1 MSLGMS
7 ATTLPK
13 RAEVPVELTWDL
25 STIYLSVDAWEADFR
40 EVEKLTPTL
49 AEFKGK
55 LGSSAANL
63 LGLINLRD
71 RIGQIIEKLWSY
83 AHLRADEDTTV
94 SSNKALRERARQLFV
109 DFGAAMA
116 YVDAEMLAIDTS
128 VMHGFLCESAELA
141 THRFE
146 LEDLLRNQL
155 HVRSAAVEE
164 LLANASMLHAGP
176 SNVYDMLS
184 EADLT
189 FPKIS
194 DGNGNRVTLTHGN
207 YGEILRSPSKKVRQ
221 RAYHAMLS
229 TYNKY
234 RNTLSATYAAHVQSE
249 IFTAKA
255 RGHESTRAHRL
266 HGTNV
271 PLSVYDNLISTVHV
285 NIPRINRYLKLR
297 KKILGVKKLNYS
309 DLYVSLVDDVDY
321 KPTYAEAQET
331 VLAAVAPLGE
341 EYVATLRAGFANR
354 WVDVVENQNKASG
367 AYSSGSYLTEPF
379 MLMNWQDSLESMF
392 TLAHEAGHSMHSWHS
407 RKHQPYHSS
416 GYTIF
421 VAEVASTLNE
431 ALLAH
436 HLLATTKD
444 KAMRRYVINHQL
456 ENIRQTLYRQTMF
469 AEFEMIAHSKAEAG
483 EVLTPDLLCEIHRN
497 LNQKYYGAVVEMDDL
512 IPVEWMRIP
521 HFYNSF
527 YVYQYATGISA
538 AIALS
543 RQILTEGEPAVNR
556 YLGFLSSGGSDYSI
570 NILKAAGVDLSS
582 PKPIA
587 LALDAFEDY
596 LAEFENL
603 A

>member
-1 MSLGMS
+1 MS

-25 STIYLSVDAWEADFR
+25 STIYPTVDAWEADFR
-40 EVEKLTPTL
+40 EVEKLTPTI
-49 AEFKGK
+49 ADFKGK
-55 LGSSAANL
+55 LGSSAASL
-63 LGLINLRD
+63 LGLLNTRD
-71 RIGQIIEKLWSY
+71 RIGQTIEKLWSY

-94 SSNKALRERARQLFV
+94 SANKALRERARQLIV
-109 DFGAAMA
+109 NFGAAYA
-116 YVDAEMLAIDTS
+116 YVDSEILAIDAD
-128 VMHGFLCESAELA
+128 VMQGFLSESAELA

-146 LEDLLRNQL
+146 LENLLRRKP
-155 HVRSAAVEE
+155 HVRSAEIEE

-184 EADLT
+184 DADMQ
-189 FPKIS
+189 FPKLA
-194 DGNGNRVTLTHGN
+194 DGKGNRVALSHGN
-207 YGEILRSPSKKVRQ
+207 YIEGFLMSPSKPVRM
-221 RAYHAMLS
+221 RAYRAMFG
-229 TYNKY
+229 TYGKY
-234 RNTLSATYAAHVQSE
+234 RNTLAATYSARVQSE
-249 IFTAKA
+249 IFEAKA

-271 PLSVYDNLISTVHV
+271 PLSVYDNLISTVHA

-297 KKILGVKKLNYS
+297 KKILGVKKLNFC
-309 DLYVSLVDDVDY
+309 DLYVSLVGDVDY
-321 KPTYAEAQET
+321 KPTYAQAQET
-331 VLAAVAPLGE
+331 VLAAVAPLGA

-416 GYTIF
+416 DYTIF

-436 HLLATTKD
+436 HLLATTTD
-444 KAMRRYVINHQL
+444 KAMRRYIINHQL
-456 ENIRQTLYRQTMF
+456 ENIRQTLFRQTMF
-469 AEFEMIAHSKAEAG
+469 AEFEMIAHARAEAG
-483 EVLTPDLLCEIHRN
+483 EVLTPDLLCEIHRD
-497 LNQKYYGAVVEMDDL
+497 LNQKYYGDTVEMDDQ

-543 RQILTEGEPAVNR
+543 RQILTEGEPAVKR

-582 PKPIA
+582 PQPIA
-587 LALDAFEDY
+587 QALDAFEDY
-596 LAEFENL
+596 LVEFEKL

>member
-1 MSLGMS
+1 MS

-13 RAEVPVELTWDL
+13 RADVPVELTWDL
-25 STIYLSVDAWEADFR
+25 STIYPSVDAWEADFR
-40 EVEKLTPTL
+40 EVEKLTPTI
-49 AEFKGK
+49 AAFKGT
-55 LGSSAANL
+55 LGTSASSL
-63 LGLINLRD
+63 LGLLNLRD
-71 RIGQIIEKLWSY
+71 SLGQTLEKLWTY

-94 SSNKALRERARQLFV
+94 SANKALRERARQLFV
-109 DFGAAMA
+109 NFGAAYA
-116 YVDAEMLAIDTS
+116 YVDSELLAIDAG
-128 VMHGFLCESAELA
+128 VMQGFIAESAELA

-146 LEDLLRNQL
+146 LENLLRRKP
-155 HVRSAAVEE
+155 HVRSAEIEE

-176 SNVYDMLS
+176 SAVYDMLS
-184 EADLT
+184 DADME
-189 FPKIS
+189 FPMIS
-194 DGNGNRVTLTHGN
+194 DGKGNRVRLTHGN
-207 YGEILRSPSKKVRQ
+207 YGETFLMSPNKAVRG
-221 RAYHAMLS
+221 RAYKAMFG
-229 TYNKY
+229 TYGKF
-234 RNTLSATYAAHVQSE
+234 RNTLAATYAARVQSE
-249 IFTAKA
+249 IFEARA
-255 RGHESTRAHRL
+255 RGHGSTREHRL

-271 PLSVYDNLISTVHV
+271 PLSVYDNLISTVHA
-285 NIPRINRYLKLR
+285 NIPRLNRYLELR
-297 KKILGVKKLNYS
+297 KKILGVKKLNFS
-309 DLYVSLVDDVDY
+309 DLYVSLVGDVDY

-331 VLAAVAPLGE
+331 VLAACAPLGE

-367 AYSSGSYLTEPF
+367 AYSSGSYLTEPY

-416 GYTIF
+416 DYTIF

-436 HLLATTKD
+436 HLLASTTD
-444 KAMRRYVINHQL
+444 KAMRRYIINHQL

-469 AEFEMIAHSKAEAG
+469 AEFEMIAHSRAEAG
-483 EVLTPDLLCEIHRN
+483 EVLTPDLLCEIHRD
-497 LNQKYYGAVVEMDDL
+497 LNQKYYGAVVQMDDQ

-527 YVYQYATGISA
+527 YVYQYATGVSA

-543 RQILTEGEPAVNR
+543 RQILTEGAPAVKR

-570 NILKAAGVDLSS
+570 EILKAAGVDLSS
-582 PKPIA
+582 PQPIA

-596 LAEFENL
+596 LVEFEKL

>member
-1 MSLGMS
+1 MS

-25 STIYLSVDAWEADFR
+25 STIYPSVDAWEADFR
-40 EVEKLTPTL
+40 EVEKLTPTI
-49 AEFKGK
+49 ADFKGK
-55 LGSSAANL
+55 LGDSAASL
-63 LGLINLRD
+63 LGLLNLRD
-71 RIGQIIEKLWSY
+71 RIGQLIEKLWSY

-94 SSNKALRERARQLFV
+94 SANKALRERARQLFV
-109 DFGAAMA
+109 NFGAAYS
-116 YVDAEMLAIDTS
+116 YVDSEILAIDAG
-128 VMHGFLCESAELA
+128 VMQGFLSASAELA

-146 LEDLLRNQL
+146 LENLLRRKP
-155 HVRSAAVEE
+155 HVRSADIEE

-184 EADLT
+184 DADLE

-194 DGNGNRVTLTHGN
+194 DGKGNRVRLSHGN
-207 YGEILRSPSKKVRQ
+207 YGETFLMSTSKPVRQ
-221 RAYHAMLS
+221 RAYRAMFG
-229 TYNKY
+229 TYGKY
-234 RNTLSATYAAHVQSE
+234 RNTLSATYAARVQSE
-249 IFTAKA
+249 IFEAKA

-271 PLSVYDNLISTVHV
+271 PLSVYDNLISTVHA
-285 NIPRINRYLKLR
+285 NIPRLNRYLKLR
-297 KKILGVKKLNYS
+297 KKILGVKKLNFC

-321 KPTYAEAQET
+321 KPTYSQAVET
-331 VLAAVAPLGE
+331 VLAAVAPLGA
-341 EYVATLRAGFANR
+341 EYVDALRAGFASR

-367 AYSSGSYLTEPF
+367 AYSSGSYLTAPY

-416 GYTIF
+416 DYTIF

-436 HLLATTKD
+436 HLLASTTD
-444 KAMRRYVINHQL
+444 KAMRRYIINHQL

-469 AEFEMIAHSKAEAG
+469 AEFEMIAHRRAEAG
-483 EVLTPDLLCEIHRN
+483 EVLTPDLLCEIHRE
-497 LNQKYYGAVVEMDDL
+497 LNQKYYGAVVEMDDQ

-527 YVYQYATGISA
+527 YVYQYATGVSA
-538 AIALS
+538 AIALA
-543 RQILTEGEPAVNR
+543 RQILTEGEPAVSR
-556 YLGFLSSGGSDYSI
+556 YLGFLSAGGSDYSI

-582 PKPIA
+582 PKPIE

-596 LAEFENL
+596 LVEFEKL